1 MNNLQA
7 LKNLENYANK
17 MKAEQE
23 RINKEIMQQSL
34 NELEQNLTNSFNLK
48 MNTIENRFSEILES
62 TNKKIE
68 HSLNKLDKQSNNL
81 DALDTNTLAQE
92 LQDINYEKLIKA
104 LFIME
109 KGSSMEDLN
118 SEQIES
124 ILDDVYDYFMDN
136 QYSSFLQEDIN
147 YRLDKAIKR
156 ELSTKNIE
164 IGR

>member
-1 MNNLQA
+1 MR
-7 LKNLENYANK
+7 NLEVLETLKQSIQQQSKEN
-17 MKAEQE
+17 E
-23 RINKEIMQQSL
+23 RII
-34 NELEQNLTNSFNLK
+34 NETTERYLQTMNENLTNLFKQK
-48 MNTIENRFSEILES
+48 MNTIENRFNEILES

-109 KGSSMEDLN
+109 KGNSMEDLN

-147 YRLDKAIKR
+147 DRLDKAIKR

>member
-1 MNNLQA
+1 MNNLEVLET
-7 LKNLENYANK
+7 LKQSIQQQSKEN
-17 MKAEQE
+17 E
-23 RINKEIMQQSL
+23 RII
-34 NELEQNLTNSFNLK
+34 NETTERYLQTMNENLTNLFKQK
-48 MNTIENRFSEILES
+48 MNTIENRFNEILES

-147 YRLDKAIKR
+147 DRLDKAIKR

>member
-1 MNNLQA
+1 MR
-7 LKNLENYANK
+7 NLEV
-17 MKAEQE
+17 
-23 RINKEIMQQSL
+23 
-34 NELEQNLTNSFNLK
+34 LETLK
-48 MNTIENRFSEILES
+48 DT
-62 TNKKIE
+62 
-68 HSLNKLDKQSNNL
+68 
-81 DALDTNTLAQE
+81 LDTNTLAQE
-92 LQDINYEKLIKA
+92 LQNLNYEKLIKA

-147 YRLDKAIKR
+147 DRLDKAIKR

>member
-68 HSLNKLDKQSNNL
+68 HSLNKLDKQSNNR
-81 DALDTNTLAQE
+81 DALDTNTVAQ
-92 LQDINYEKLIKA
+92 
-104 LFIME
+104 
-109 KGSSMEDLN
+109 
-118 SEQIES
+118 
-124 ILDDVYDYFMDN
+124 
-136 QYSSFLQEDIN
+136 
-147 YRLDKAIKR
+147 
-156 ELSTKNIE
+156 
-164 IGR
+164 

>member
-62 TNKKIE
+62 SNKKIE
-68 HSLNKLDKQSNNL
+68 HSLNKLDKQSNNH

-136 QYSSFLQEDIN
+136 QYSSSLQEDIN
-147 YRLDKAIKR
+147 DRLDKAIKR

>member
-147 YRLDKAIKR
+147 DRLDKAIKR

-164 IGR
+164 IGK

>member
-1 MNNLQA
+1 MR
-7 LKNLENYANK
+7 NLEVLETLKQSIQQQSKEN
-17 MKAEQE
+17 E
-23 RINKEIMQQSL
+23 RII
-34 NELEQNLTNSFNLK
+34 NETTERYLQTMNENLTNLFKQK
-48 MNTIENRFSEILES
+48 MNTIENRFNEILES

-147 YRLDKAIKR
+147 DRLDKAIKR

>member
-34 NELEQNLTNSFNLK
+34 SELEQNLTNSFNLK
-48 MNTIENRFSEILES
+48 MNTIENRFNEILES

-109 KGSSMEDLN
+109 KGSSMEDLKP
-118 SEQIES
+118 EQIEA
-124 ILDDVYDYFMDN
+124 ILDNVYDYFMDN

-147 YRLDKAIKR
+147 DRLDKAIKR

>member
-1 MNNLQA
+1 MR
-7 LKNLENYANK
+7 NLEVLETLKQSIQQQSREN
-17 MKAEQE
+17 E
-23 RINKEIMQQSL
+23 RII
-34 NELEQNLTNSFNLK
+34 NETTERYLQTMNENLTNSFSLK
-48 MNTIENRFSEILES
+48 MNTIENRFNEILES

-92 LQDINYEKLIKA
+92 LQDIKYEKLIKA

-147 YRLDKAIKR
+147 DRLDKAIKR

-164 IGR
+164 RGR

>member
-7 LKNLENYANK
+7 LKNLENYANN

-34 NELEQNLTNSFNLK
+34 NELEQNLTNSFSLK
-48 MNTIENRFSEILES
+48 MNTIENRFNEILES

-147 YRLDKAIKR
+147 DRLDKAIKR

>member
-7 LKNLENYANK
+7 LKKLENYANK

-147 YRLDKAIKR
+147 DRLDKAIKR

>member
-34 NELEQNLTNSFNLK
+34 SELEQNLTNSFNLK

-109 KGSSMEDLN
+109 KGNSMEDLN

-147 YRLDKAIKR
+147 DRLDKAIKR

>member
-1 MNNLQA
+1 MR
-7 LKNLENYANK
+7 NLEVLETLKQSIQQQSREN
-17 MKAEQE
+17 E
-23 RINKEIMQQSL
+23 RII
-34 NELEQNLTNSFNLK
+34 NETTERYLQTMNENLTNSFKQK
-48 MNTIENRFSEILES
+48 MNTIENRFNEILES

-136 QYSSFLQEDIN
+136 QCSSFLQEDIN
-147 YRLDKAIKR
+147 DRLDKAIKR

>member
-147 YRLDKAIKR
+147 DRLDKAIKR

>member
-48 MNTIENRFSEILES
+48 MNTIENRFNEILES

-68 HSLNKLDKQSNNL
+68 HSLNKLDKQFNNL

-147 YRLDKAIKR
+147 DRLDKAIKR